1 LEISFR
7 EFRVP
12 SDAVQQFVY
21 RDHAM
26 SPVLAQKPLVGFKV
40 VLQ

>member
-7 EFRVP
+7 ELRVP

-21 RDHAM
+21 RDHTM